1 MYRQCMRCDSKN
13 LATLDGNKQVCVE
26 CGWHTDN
33 MTMLEVARVIL
44 KYYDECEERQD
55 GQKGFTW

>member
-1 MYRQCMRCDSKN
+1 MYEQCIRCESKN
-13 LATLDGNKQVCVE
+13 LATLGFGKQVCVE

-44 KYYDECEERQD
+44 KYYDECEE
-55 GQKGFTW
+55 K